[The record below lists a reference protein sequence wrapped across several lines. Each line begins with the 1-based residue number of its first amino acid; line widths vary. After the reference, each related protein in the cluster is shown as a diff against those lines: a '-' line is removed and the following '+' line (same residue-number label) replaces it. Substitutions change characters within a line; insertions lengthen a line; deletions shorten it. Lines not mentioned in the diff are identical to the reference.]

1 MATKKPLLSVTV
13 LNYNYAHYLPIC
25 LDSILKQTFQ
35 DFELILINDKSTDN
49 SLEVIEPYLRD
60 SRVRLVDHVENK
72 GFMRSLIEGAD
83 ISQGPYITVISADDW
98 ILEPTA
104 FEQQI
109 AVMERDKEV
118 AFTFTDYGCYTSNE
132 TCTYLMHP
140 APESYI
146 KPGLEAFKDIIISR
160 SPLHSGT
167 IIRKTAYTEIGGY
180 DPDTLYAV
188 DTKMWAGLCLV
199 GKVAYINEV
208 LYAYRI
214 HNQNMS
220 RSKEVVRKSIT
231 EVLDLID
238 WSFGLM
244 TKEQRDS
251 LGWLYKKAVRRALAS
266 YTILF
271 TFQFNNLKLGWYY
284 FWIAFRMRPAETLL
298 QNTIL
303 VLLLRTILGAR
314 GYRWFEKMKSLFSSR
329 TRKRL
334 TTEAI
339 HVGTNS

>member
-1 MATKKPLLSVTV
+1 MSKQSPLLSVTV

-25 LDSILKQTFQ
+25 LDSILRQTFT

-49 SLEVIEPYLRD
+49 SLDVIRPYLSDPRI
-60 SRVRLVDHVENK
+60 RLVNHLENK
-72 GFMRSLIEGAD
+72 GFMRSLIEGAEV
-83 ISQGPYITVISADDW
+83 SRAPYITVVSADDW

-104 FEQQI
+104 FEKQI
-109 AVMERDKEV
+109 AVMERDNEV
-118 AFTFTDYGCYTSNE
+118 AFTFTDYGCYTSNDI
-132 TCTYLMHP
+132 CTYLMHP
-140 APESYI
+140 APESYV
-146 KPGLEAFKDIIISR
+146 KPGIEVFQDIIISR

-167 IIRKTAYTEIGGY
+167 IIRKTAYEKIGGY
-180 DPDTLYAV
+180 DPNTLYAV
-188 DTKMWAGLCLV
+188 DTKMWVGLCLV
-199 GKVAYINEV
+199 GKVAYIDEV

-220 RSKEVVRKSIT
+220 RSKEVVRKSIK

-251 LGWLYKKAVRRALAS
+251 LDWLYKKAVRRALAS

-284 FWIAFRMRPAETLL
+284 FWIAFRMRPVETLL

-303 VLLLRTILGAR
+303 VLLLRTVLGGR
-314 GYRWFEKMKSLFSSR
+314 GYRWFEKVKALVSSR
-329 TRKRL
+329 TRRRL

>member
-1 MATKKPLLSVTV
+1 MSKQSPLLSVTV

-25 LDSILKQTFQ
+25 LDSILRQTFR

-49 SLEVIEPYLRD
+49 SLDVIGPYLAD
-60 SRVRLVDHVENK
+60 PRVRLVDHAQNK

-83 ISQGPYITVISADDW
+83 LSRGPYITVISADDW
-98 ILEPTA
+98 IIDPTA
-104 FEQQI
+104 FEKQI
-109 AVMERDKEV
+109 AVMEQDQDV
-118 AFTFTDYGCYTSNE
+118 AFVYTDYGCYTSND

-140 APESYI
+140 APESYV

-167 IIRKTAYTEIGGY
+167 IIRKTAYEKIGGY
-180 DPDTLYAV
+180 DPNTLYAV
-188 DTKMWAGLCLV
+188 DTKMWVGLCLV
-199 GKVAYINEV
+199 GKVAYVNEV

-220 RSKEVVRKSIT
+220 RSKEVVHKSIT
-231 EVLDLID
+231 EVLNLID

-244 TKEQRDS
+244 SPEQRSS
-251 LGWLYKKAVRRALAS
+251 LGWLYKKAVRKALAS

-271 TFQFNNLKLGWYY
+271 TFQFNELRLGWYY
-284 FWIAFRMRPAETLL
+284 FWIAFRMRPAETLF

-303 VLLLRTILGAR
+303 VLILRTILGVR
-314 GYRWFEKMKSLFSSR
+314 GYRGFEHVKALFSSR
-329 TRKRL
+329 TRRRL
-334 TTEAI
+334 MTEST
-339 HVGTNS
+339 HVGTI